1 MRAPGLAD
9 PAADRAGRWTLAA
22 LAMVMVLQLSLVW
35 TRAVNQDEFYHY
47 SQIHRLIAGTLAE
60 PLQTLYTRAF
70 AWVTQ
75 LPGNGIDHIQTIRL
89 FMLGCELVTLGAIL
103 GIASRFASRRAA
115 WLAVLA
121 YAGAGYVLQHGGSF
135 RFDSPAAA
143 LLMSAA
149 LILLRSRLGPIA
161 VLGTSVLAG
170 AALVLT
176 IKAVLYAPVFAG
188 IAWLRWTELGRGKVV
203 TLRLAAVALATLAA
217 AAAIYALHAS
227 TLGHQ
232 ANNAAR
238 ALVGNAG
245 GKMFELGL
253 PPYWKHHLKGMAT
266 APVVTLLAIAF
277 PAVLRAAALPRAEKL
292 ALLGLFLP
300 VTTLLFYHNTAP
312 YYFVF
317 MLAPVCA
324 ALGVVIDRLPA
335 RLTGPRA
342 ALVLGGLA
350 LTVWASEDRTTLG
363 RQRQLVT
370 TAEALFP
377 DRPAYFD
384 AWAMLG
390 RFPKANAFLTPLG
403 IALYRQ
409 GAFPSMTSA
418 LAKGPVPLVLAE
430 DDLFQRA
437 MQPGAPVP
445 ELLPDDLAA
454 LRGNYVRLWGPLWV
468 AGREL
473 QGAQDFTVLIPGRYR
488 LTQGALRLDGQLLA
502 PNAEVELQRGSHH
515 AEVQGGQAAR
525 LVWAAAGSPPATPE
539 PPQPWFPDY

>member
-253 PPYWKHHLKGMAT
+253 PPYW
-266 APVVTLLAIAF
+266 
-277 PAVLRAAALPRAEKL
+277 
-292 ALLGLFLP
+292 
-300 VTTLLFYHNTAP
+300 
-312 YYFVF
+312 
-317 MLAPVCA
+317 
-324 ALGVVIDRLPA
+324 RL
-335 RLTGPRA
+335 
-342 ALVLGGLA
+342 
-350 LTVWASEDRTTLG
+350 
-363 RQRQLVT
+363 
-370 TAEALFP
+370 
-377 DRPAYFD
+377 
-384 AWAMLG
+384 
-390 RFPKANAFLTPLG
+390 
-403 IALYRQ
+403 
-409 GAFPSMTSA
+409 
-418 LAKGPVPLVLAE
+418 
-430 DDLFQRA
+430 
-437 MQPGAPVP
+437 
-445 ELLPDDLAA
+445 
-454 LRGNYVRLWGPLWV
+454 
-468 AGREL
+468 
-473 QGAQDFTVLIPGRYR
+473 
-488 LTQGALRLDGQLLA
+488 
-502 PNAEVELQRGSHH
+502 
-515 AEVQGGQAAR
+515 
-525 LVWAAAGSPPATPE
+525 
-539 PPQPWFPDY
+539 